1 MYYSNMLVV
10 DTCQPD
16 WHMLV
21 VENNY
26 KSCDPTHAEYRLQFA
41 VATNGAATNGDH
53 RSRRQETSSQVTKV
67 PAPSIFYQICQNNLC
82 ILSLLQ
88 TCKPDNQFETM
99 RHTIWSLFCM
109 KLMCQLCSTTSSHL
123 NLTLYEEYSNII
135 HQPSYCRIPD
145 QPLQLAS
152 ATPALLLQAG
162 PHDTA
167 GLYFTWNTLY
177 LLHWTFP
184 FQLEV
189 QREEWSQR
197 SKEHE
202 Q

>member
-1 MYYSNMLVV
+1 MQSIGYSLLWPPMEL
-10 DTCQPD
+10 PL
-16 WHMLV
+16 MEIIG
-21 VENNY
+21 VE
-26 KSCDPTHAEYRLQFA
+26 DRRHLLRLSKFPPHQFLNKFA
-41 VATNGAATNGDH
+41 KIYCAWLGW
-53 RSRRQETSSQVTKV
+53 
-67 PAPSIFYQICQNNLC
+67 
-82 ILSLLQ
+82 LQ

-162 PHDTA
+162 LHDTA

-177 LLHWTFP
+177 LLHWSFP
-184 FQLEV
+184 LQLEV

>member
-1 MYYSNMLVV
+1 MQSIGYSLLWPPMELPPMEI
-10 DTCQPD
+10 TG
-16 WHMLV
+16 
-21 VENNY
+21 VE
-26 KSCDPTHAEYRLQFA
+26 DRRHLHRLP
-41 VATNGAATNGDH
+41 
-53 RSRRQETSSQVTKV
+53 K
-67 PAPSIFYQICQNNLC
+67 
-82 ILSLLQ
+82 ILSHQFLIKWLGWLQ
-88 TCKPDNQFETM
+88 TRKPDNQFETM

-197 SKEHE
+197 SKEHK